1 LIFLAAPNVPAV
13 LDVPSCERIYLVFP
27 VIELTEQKT
36 VPALDQMTLHLQRS
50 PK

>member
-13 LDVPSCERIYLVFP
+13 LDVPSYLVFP